1 MGADVHNF
9 ERIETEVLK
18 AGQTARGQQKEVVRS
33 YKADGSVLTEVDLA
47 IEKQLTTAIK
57 AEFPDANIVSEE
69 YPTDFLSGREY
80 TFTIDPIDGTDTF
93 SQGMPGWC
101 VAVGILDKELEPIGG
116 IISAPRWG
124 SDPDNGVFIRLL
136 PGSPLK
142 IDGMPTHTAANDRID
157 GSQLMV
163 GSKVHRKYDFST
175 FPGKVRS
182 IGSSILHIIS
192 PLLHPVV
199 LGAFIPPA
207 FIWDIA
213 AAHGII
219 QSQSF
224 ILEYVNGNPVQY
236 ATMVHR
242 QSAAHHM
249 VCGTPTSIAN
259 IKKHISILKERS
271 TD

>member
-1 MGADVHNF
+1 VHNF
-9 ERIETEVLK
+9 ERIETEVFK
-18 AGQTARGQQKEVVRS
+18 AGQTARRQQKEVVRS

-47 IEKQLTTAIK
+47 IEKQLTSVIK
-57 AEFPDANIVSEE
+57 TEFPDVNIVSEE
-69 YPTDFLSGREY
+69 FPTEFRSGREF

-124 SDPDNGVFIRLL
+124 SDPDNGVFIRVL
-136 PGSPLK
+136 PGEPLR
-142 IDGMPTHTAANDRID
+142 IDGLPTHSSADDHVD

-192 PLLHPVV
+192 PLIHPVV

-219 QSQSF
+219 KSQSF
-224 ILEYVNGNPVQY
+224 ILEYVNGTPVQY

-242 QSAAHHM
+242 QTAAHHM
-249 VCGTPTSIAN
+249 VCGTKSSIAS
-259 IKKHISILKERS
+259 IRKHLLLLKDRS
-271 TD
+271 AD

>member
-1 MGADVHNF
+1 MHDF
-9 ERIETEVLK
+9 EVVETEVFK
-18 AGQTARGQQKEVVRS
+18 AGQWARTQQKEVVRS
-33 YKADGSVLTEVDLA
+33 YKQDGSVLTEVDLA
-47 IEKQLTTAIK
+47 IEKQLTNIIK
-57 AEFPDANIVSEE
+57 NEFPDANIVSEE
-69 YPTDFLSGREY
+69 YPTEFRSGRDF

-101 VAVGILDKELEPIGG
+101 VAVGILDSELEPVGG
-116 IISAPRWG
+116 VVAAPRWG
-124 SDPDNGVFIRLL
+124 SDPDHGVFVRVL
-136 PGSPLK
+136 PGGSLK
-142 IDGMPTHTAANDRID
+142 IDGMPTHSAEGENSE

-199 LGAFIPPA
+199 VGAFIPPA
-207 FIWDIA
+207 YIWDIA
-213 AAHGII
+213 AAHGIVK
-219 QSQSF
+219 QNSF
-224 ILEYVNGNPVQY
+224 VLEYINGNSVEY

-242 QSAAHHM
+242 QTAAHHM
-249 VCGTPTSIAN
+249 VCGTQASIQT
-259 IKKHISILKERS
+259 IKRHLSILKQRS